1 MYAETRNAVTCTPL
15 HQLNRAS
22 APISSIAIDD
32 GCQQVYIGFADGH
45 IEEHKLHA
53 NSSHNWLVL
62 TARKHVSNKVNLHSE
77 RLDDHAKNSLIMTT
91 MASFSGCKVATLRH

>member
-22 APISSIAIDD
+22 ATISSIAIDD
-32 GCQQVYIGFADGH
+32 GCQQVYIGFADGQ

-53 NSSHNWLVL
+53 NSSHSWLIL
-62 TARKHVSNKVNLHSE
+62 TARKHVSNKVD
-77 RLDDHAKNSLIMTT
+77 LDFNSLDEHT
-91 MASFSGCKVATLRH
+91 